1 MSTLASGATTLN
13 DTITINKKTGT
24 VVTFDTDAKY
34 VDKDIA
40 MTLNVKSGSVSVG
53 SVSVTQNPTITVSDT
68 GLITA
73 AYGGEELML
82 EATVQDGWVEGT
94 YDDVL
99 YVGDV
104 AFSGR
109 STLQL
114 DVATVAQTKTY
125 LGIS

>member
-1 MSTLASGATTLN
+1 MSTLVSGTTTLN
-13 DTITINKKTGT
+13 DTITINKQTGT

-73 AYGGEELML
+73 YYGGEELML
-82 EATVQDGWVEGT
+82 DASVDDGWVEGVSGSMCVGYVT
-94 YDDVL
+94 Y
-99 YVGDV
+99 
-104 AFSGR
+104 SGR
-109 STLQL
+109 STQQL

>member
-1 MSTLASGATTLN
+1 MN

-53 SVSVTQNPTITVSDT
+53 SISVTQNPTITVSDT

-73 AYGGEELML
+73 AYGGEELVL
-82 EATVQDGWVEGT
+82 EAIVQDGWVEGA
-94 YDDVL
+94 YDG
-99 YVGDV
+99 YMYIGDV
-104 AFSGR
+104 AFSGS